1 MPQIYIPLTKSLRW
15 TQNVFI
21 LPGKGDKFRKW
32 HILYHILFC
41 RYMDDE
47 ESGAIKLKSCPRCL
61 TPIRTSLR
69 YSNVIK
75 QQLCDI
81 EKVKIRAY
89 GHPNEMRLTKQK
101 LQARLTGLKTIFAD
115 KMEEWK
121 RLESSLKGMT
131 RVTVAVTENRVMFM
145 EKFCVIRQKLDQCFL
160 CHAPRNLSTDIVM
173 TGKYEIM
180 KVSYQP
186 LYTPVESYC

>member
-1 MPQIYIPLTKSLRW
+1 
-15 TQNVFI
+15 
-21 LPGKGDKFRKW
+21 
-32 HILYHILFC
+32 
-41 RYMDDE
+41 MDDE

-131 RVTVAVTENRVMFM
+131 RVTVAVTKNQIMFM
-145 EKFCVIRQKLDQCFL
+145 EKFCIMRQKLDQCL
-160 CHAPRNLSTDIVM
+160 PHHAPRNLSANILT
-173 TGKYEIM
+173 TCKYEIM
-180 KVSYQP
+180 KLFYQP
-186 LYTPVESYC
+186 LYTSVESYSCCYYGRGYQ